1 MLFFA
6 LFGLFSY
13 FSCHFMVI
21 QAIIST
27 KPRNRDLMKTQ
38 PYQFT
43 PDLQGSNVRETLMQN
58 TLPAINSS
66 KHKTTLI
73 TTITCKQGYFLL
85 ILVSSATSNAKRR
98 RDIRESWGVD
108 TFVNPRWRTVF
119 LVAQT
124 SNPRELNSLSRE
136 SEIYGDLVR
145 AKYHDNYFNQTLKIQ
160 MGFEWAV
167 RYCKFSFLLKIN
179 DDTFV
184 NTRALLAL
192 LKDPNTPQKKLYMG
206 RVAPR
211 AVPQR
216 SGKFG
221 VSKEEYSEKFYPPFC
236 PGFGIVFSVDV
247 VTLFVDLFDTIPGF
261 KLEDV
266 YLGLLAAKAGV
277 KATHQSGFDVHPKP
291 AVKCTTMNDTLVRR
305 GVEGDCLFQIYRKL
319 INT

>member
-6 LFGLFSY
+6 VFGLFSY

-27 KPRNRDLMKTQ
+27 QPRNRDLMKTQ

-43 PDLQGSNVRETLMQN
+43 PDLQGSNARETLMQN
-58 TLPAINSS
+58 TLPAANSS

-108 TFVNPRWRTVF
+108 TSVNPRWRTVF

-124 SNPRELNSLSRE
+124 SNPMELDSLSRE

-184 NTRALLAL
+184 DTRALLAL
-192 LKDPNTPQKKLYMG
+192 LKDPNTPQEKLYMG

-221 VSKEEYSEKFYPPFC
+221 VSKEEYSGKFYPPFC

-247 VTLFVDLFDTIPGF
+247 VTLFVDLFHTIPAF
-261 KLEDV
+261 KLDDV

-291 AVKCTTMNDTLVRR
+291 AVKCTTMKDTLVRN
-305 GVEGDCLFQIYRKL
+305 GVEGDCLFQIYRKI